1 MAKTLKKILALL
13 LAAALLAGMIP
24 TVFAAD
30 EREVV
35 PLKEVYAGRFMIG
48 TVMNPRDSG
57 AKLEFIRTHFNALT
71 PENNTKPDNIWNS
84 PSGNPNYSQTDTMVS
99 ARKADGFYTIG
110 HALAWHNQSS
120 NWPSPG
126 LTYEEARAQLERYIS
141 TIAGHFYADE
151 SIRFDAWDVVN
162 EAMRDNPENP
172 TDWRNA
178 LRHGDLP
185 IERPA
190 KWYAAYANGG
200 NGWDY
205 VYDAFLFARKYAP
218 NALLN
223 YNDFN
228 DEEIPSKA
236 IAIASMVT
244 ELNQRYAEEHPE
256 DPRKLIESIGIQ
268 GHYSTR
274 LNTDN
279 LEQVLKIYAATGCR
293 ICVTELDVQCNGTVG
308 RTLTEEQQ
316 REQAVVYA
324 KLFMLYKKYD
334 KFIDRVTFWGTDDS
348 SNWRSSQRPM
358 LFDVNRNPK
367 EAYWAAIDPEGYL
380 GLGKEAPRLDAISF
394 GGQSLDCSLYD
405 VDVSVPKDVS
415 EVSFS
420 AENVIHGYDPSQVQ
434 VTVEMEDIKVP
445 CTATVKI
452 AWADTPQSCSEYTV
466 NFGHMTAEWLNDV
479 NYPDTGYRSSVR
491 IRFSDG
497 ETKYQLR
504 QSFNSAGSELNTLAE
519 IDPPAKN
526 GTGVYWVHTP
536 EQLDEDYL
544 KSATLKKSLLDAEEK
559 VIPARITSFTK
570 PERYYRLADSI
581 EPGKTYIIVSS
592 ATGKA
597 FTHKALQPV
606 PAGGNLTESKAGY
619 EGTDVTVEDGI
630 IVGPSLIQDNIRFI
644 FLPRESPDAGEYS
657 GGFNML
663 SLVHGGLIQPFIIWR
678 EDVST
683 PTAGLYSNATI
694 GDADLD
700 RAVWFNT
707 GFDPETH
714 ETTLFLHSASKN
726 LTYVLTGNENGFAAQ
741 GGSGSIDEYKSLGRV
756 KLYEYVETFTE
767 DTECEHDYKAVV
779 TAPTCTEK
787 GCTTHTCAKCGL
799 SYTDGWVEALGH
811 DWDDGVVTKPPTET
825 ASGVMTYTCRRCG
838 ETRTERIP
846 RTGTGGWTLADTVEA
861 GKQYVIVSNGYAL
874 TNKVTQVSTAYG
886 GTSLASTPVTVD
898 DGLITSEVSDE
909 MIWDFAE
916 GASAVA
922 GEFTTGYF
930 LTNGDSKYLSRNGPT
945 NGNPA
950 PLNTQTYDAENVA
963 TKPQWC
969 YWIVRDLDEQG
980 NKAVFLAATGEWSF
994 ALRGSAEGF
1003 DAPGNS
1009 NTDTV
1014 TAANPVQLYE
1024 LAGSVVTPCEHDYQ
1038 ATVTPP
1044 TCTEAGYT
1052 TYTCSK
1058 CGDSYVAGEVPA
1070 LGHDFKDGKCTRCG
1084 EADPNYVPPVPGS
1097 VSIDFTTAADAGKYE
1112 IVGKTADT
1120 LTEGVGLTLT
1130 ATLQAIETAGT
1141 HWEEGYDMLSGEDAN
1156 TPVDIIKIPVS
1167 GDWTATLDFGF
1178 DAGSSRGYYEFFGF
1192 YAMKGEDYQNLVGIR
1207 GADGDIQDF
1216 LRKDGAIS
1224 AALNSAYIGET
1235 GMPGAS
1241 EHWFRI
1247 DKTGNDYV
1255 CCGSTDGENFIEFF
1269 SFSATG
1275 INADYLIIDAYSSME
1290 TGYTYTLKSLDIVK
1304 KAETE
1309 LCEHDYKSVVTA
1321 PTCTAK
1327 GYTTYTCAKCGDKY
1341 VGDEVEAL
1349 GHDYQVAVT
1358 EPTCT
1363 RGGYSTNTCARCG
1376 DSYRDAETAAL
1387 GHEFGEWAVTKAATC
1402 TEKGEETRTCAR
1414 CDAKETRELAVLGH
1428 DYQTVVTAPTCTE
1441 AGYTAHTCARCGFS
1455 YNDSE
1460 TAALGHDYR
1469 DGVCARCGE
1478 KDPDYVPPIEK
1489 AALQAAIAAA
1499 EKLDVSGYTDES
1511 VATFTKA
1518 LNDAKAALEADS
1530 QAAVDKAAAD
1540 LEAAV
1545 KALVE
1550 KEPFRF
1556 DDVKDE
1562 SQYYFDPVY
1571 WAVDN
1576 GITTGA
1582 TPTTFS
1588 PGAGCTRAQ
1597 VVTFLWR
1604 AAGKP
1609 EPTKTDNPFHDV
1621 QPDAYYYKAVLW
1633 AVEKGITTGTSAT
1646 TFRPDQTCTRGQ
1658 IVTFLWRYNEQP
1670 EPTKMDNPFTDVPVD
1685 QYYYKAV
1692 LWAVEKGITKGTSAD
1707 KFSPDST
1714 CTRAQIVTFLYRAQA

>member
-1 MAKTLKKILALL
+1 MAKTLRRVLALL
-13 LAAALLAGMIP
+13 LAASLLAGMFP
-24 TVFAAD
+24 LVSAAE
-30 EREVV
+30 ERVVV
-35 PLKEVYAGRFMIG
+35 PLKDVYAGRFMIG

-84 PSGNPNYSQTDTMVS
+84 PSGNPNFSQTDTMVS

-141 TIAGHFYADE
+141 AIAGHFYENE

-205 VYDAFLFARKYAP
+205 VYDAFQFARKYAP

-228 DEEIPSKA
+228 DEELPSKA

-279 LEQVLKIYAATGCR
+279 LEQVLRIYAATGCR

-316 REQAVVYA
+316 REQAIVYA

-358 LFDVNRNPK
+358 LFDVNREPK

-380 GLGKEAPRLDAISF
+380 GLGKEAPRLDAISY
-394 GGQSLDCSLYD
+394 GGQSLDCSRYE
-405 VDVSVPKDVS
+405 VDVSLPKDVS
-415 EVSFS
+415 EITFS
-420 AENVIHGYDPSQVQ
+420 AENAVHGYDPSQVQ
-434 VTVEMEDIKVP
+434 VTVEMEDNTVP
-445 CTATVKI
+445 CTAKVKI
-452 AWADTPQSCSEYTV
+452 AWADTPQSCNEYTV

-497 ETKYQLR
+497 ESKYQLR
-504 QSFNSAGSELNTLAE
+504 QSFTSEGSYLNTLAE

-526 GTGVYWVHTP
+526 GSGVYWVET
-536 EQLDEDYL
+536 QAKLDDEFL
-544 KSATLKKSLLDAEEK
+544 RSVTLKKSLLDGEDEN
-559 VIPARITSFTK
+559 VIPARITSFSK
-570 PERYYRLADSI
+570 PERFYRLADAI

-678 EDVST
+678 ENVST

-694 GDADLD
+694 SDADLD

-714 ETTLFLHSASKN
+714 ETTLFLHSASKG

-741 GGSGSIDEYKSLGRV
+741 GGSGTIDEYKSLGRV
-756 KLYEYVETFTE
+756 KLYEYVETYTE

-787 GCTTHTCAKCGL
+787 GYTTHTCAKCGL
-799 SYTDGWVEALGH
+799 SYTYNWTDALGH
-811 DWDDGVVTKPPTET
+811 DWDDGAVTKPPTET
-825 ASGVMTYTCRRCG
+825 ASGVMTYSCRRCG

-846 RTGTGGWTLADTVEA
+846 RTGTGGWTLADSVEA

-874 TNKVTQVSTAYG
+874 TNKVAQVSTAYG

-898 DGLITSEVSDE
+898 DGVITSEVSDE
-909 MIWDFAE
+909 MIWDFGE
-916 GASAVA
+916 GTSAVA
-922 GEFTTGYF
+922 GEYTTGYF
-930 LTNGDSKYLSRNGPT
+930 LTNADSKYLARNGPT

-950 PLNTQTYDAENVA
+950 PLNTETYDASNVA
-963 TKPQWC
+963 TKPQYC
-969 YWIVRDLDEQG
+969 YWIVRDLDGQG
-980 NKAVFLAATGEWSF
+980 NKAVFLAASGEWSF
-994 ALRGSAEGF
+994 ALRGSVEGF
-1003 DAPGNS
+1003 DAPGNA

-1014 TAANPVQLYE
+1014 TAANPVRLYE
-1024 LAGSVVTPCEHDYQ
+1024 LSGSSPMPPAADKYALRAAIATAEAVDTGKYTEASVAAMNAALADARAALSSDLQRVVDEATEALKAAVEGLVLDCEHDYQ
-1038 ATVTPP
+1038 AVVKAP
-1044 TCTEAGYT
+1044 TCTEPGYT

-1058 CGDSYVAGEVPA
+1058 CGDSYRGDEVPA
-1070 LGHDFKDGKCTRCG
+1070 FGHDWG
-1084 EADPNYVPPVPGS
+1084 EGEV
-1097 VSIDFTTAADAGKYE
+1097 TTQP
-1112 IVGKTADT
+1112 
-1120 LTEGVGLTLT
+1120 TE
-1130 ATLQAIETAGT
+1130 
-1141 HWEEGYDMLSGEDAN
+1141 
-1156 TPVDIIKIPVS
+1156 
-1167 GDWTATLDFGF
+1167 
-1178 DAGSSRGYYEFFGF
+1178 SSS
-1192 YAMKGEDYQNLVGIR
+1192 GIR
-1207 GADGDIQDF
+1207 
-1216 LRKDGAIS
+1216 
-1224 AALNSAYIGET
+1224 
-1235 GMPGAS
+1235 
-1241 EHWFRI
+1241 
-1247 DKTGNDYV
+1247 
-1255 CCGSTDGENFIEFF
+1255 
-1269 SFSATG
+1269 
-1275 INADYLIIDAYSSME
+1275 
-1290 TGYTYTLKSLDIVK
+1290 
-1304 KAETE
+1304 
-1309 LCEHDYKSVVTA
+1309 
-1321 PTCTAK
+1321 
-1327 GYTTYTCAKCGDKY
+1327 TYTC
-1341 VGDEVEAL
+1341 
-1349 GHDYQVAVT
+1349 
-1358 EPTCT
+1358 
-1363 RGGYSTNTCARCG
+1363 S
-1376 DSYRDAETAAL
+1376 
-1387 GHEFGEWAVTKAATC
+1387 
-1402 TEKGEETRTCAR
+1402 
-1414 CDAKETRELAVLGH
+1414 
-1428 DYQTVVTAPTCTE
+1428 
-1441 AGYTAHTCARCGFS
+1441 
-1455 YNDSE
+1455 
-1460 TAALGHDYR
+1460 
-1469 DGVCARCGE
+1469 RCGE
-1478 KDPDYVPPIEK
+1478 KRTEVIP
-1489 AALQAAIAAA
+1489 
-1499 EKLDVSGYTDES
+1499 KLDHEHQYT
-1511 VATFTKA
+1511 A
-1518 LNDAKAALEADS
+1518 
-1530 QAAVDKAAAD
+1530 
-1540 LEAAV
+1540 
-1545 KALVE
+1545 
-1550 KEPFRF
+1550 
-1556 DDVKDE
+1556 
-1562 SQYYFDPVY
+1562 
-1571 WAVDN
+1571 
-1576 GITTGA
+1576 
-1582 TPTTFS
+1582 
-1588 PGAGCTRAQ
+1588 
-1597 VVTFLWR
+1597 VVT
-1604 AAGKP
+1604 
-1609 EPTKTDNPFHDV
+1609 
-1621 QPDAYYYKAVLW
+1621 QP
-1633 AVEKGITTGTSAT
+1633 
-1646 TFRPDQTCTRGQ
+1646 TCTDKG
-1658 IVTFLWRYNEQP
+1658 
-1670 EPTKMDNPFTDVPVD
+1670 FTV
-1685 QYYYKAV
+1685 Y
-1692 LWAVEKGITKGTSAD
+1692 
-1707 KFSPDST
+1707 T
-1714 CTRAQIVTFLYRAQA
+1714 CISCGK